1 MAAQRGRPLGQK
13 HIPDSRS
20 LRFMLSTADYQRL
33 QSSARTSNASMG
45 QVLRGLIAELRPA
58 EQTAA

>member
-1 MAAQRGRPLGQK
+1 MTQRGRPLGQK

-20 LRFMLSTADYQRL
+20 LRFILSTADYQQL
-33 QSSARTSNASMG
+33 QARARASNASMG
-45 QVLRGLIAELRPA
+45 QILRDLLAELRSA